1 MIKKVLLIAAA
12 LILAISCSKNNP
24 TTPTNNGDTGIGNTG
39 GGSIIEEGTGTS
51 SPTTIADFLKKHEG
65 RYYSEEFSEQ
75 YGITTRYIYYRIESG
90 KIYEEE
96 SKTEIQ
102 GNKTISGNKLQIEI
116 QGNQSSQYGSDWNPH
131 IEILNFSDNSIQE
144 FYKMVFTKENFTTLS
159 GYDIVTTISQAGKYA
174 GNYYVYGGD
183 TDTEITKE
191 YLFTIDDKGNIYSVK
206 DYVSKIRCSLNGN
219 VLTLEFPEAKY
230 NFIIEANRAIASILI
245 NNIEQTSTMRKSDL
259 LTPYAGTYSEGSITL
274 TVDEANA
281 VITPADLM
289 NPSAILNG
297 NNLTIYDHR
306 YIDNTAKVEEHKI
319 VFNGDGT
326 ATYTK
331 PNGVDTVTLKKN

>member
-51 SPTTIADFLKKHEG
+51 SPTTIADFLSKHAG
-65 RYYSEEFSEQ
+65 RYYSGTSV
-75 YGITTRYIYYRIESG
+75 YYRIEQG
-90 KIYEEE
+90 KIYEYDE
-96 SKTEIQ
+96 KTEMQ
-102 GNKTISGNKLQIEI
+102 YNKTLSGNKLQIEI
-116 QGNQSSQYGSDWNPH
+116 PGDMSSPNGYDKNDA
-131 IEILNFSDNSIQE
+131 IEILNFSDGSLE
-144 FYKMVFTKENFTTLS
+144 LFRKEIFLKESFSLDNQYEKFN
-159 GYDIVTTISQAGKYA
+159 TISGLANYE
-174 GNYYVYGGD
+174 GNYYQYSGSGRFC
-183 TDTEITKE
+183 
-191 YLFTIDDKGNIYSVK
+191 LFLIDNQGNIYFLKEQIASMIK
-206 DYVSKIRCSLNGN
+206 ECSLNQN
-219 VLTLEFPEAKY
+219 ILTITFDGGKYECILEQ
-230 NFIIEANRAIASILI
+230 NRAILSIFQNGVEKSEI
-245 NNIEQTSTMRKSDL
+245 CKKSDL
-259 LTPYAGTYSEGSITL
+259 LTPYIGIYSGEGVTL

-306 YIDNTAKVEEHKI
+306 YINNTAKVEEHKI
-319 VFNGDGT
+319 VFNADGT

-331 PNGVDTVTLKKN
+331 PDNGGTVILKKN